1 MQTISQSRVENK
13 VTNINLA
20 KNALQATT
28 EAITAYQR
36 GEFLSQDEVE
46 ALKEQSMQDIY
57 DSAYDMEPLDE
68 KQVESAQRLVKLNH
82 PLNKV
87 EIWKALPFLAKM
99 VKWLPSSSSENDDN
113 FQSVALD
120 EPITNSQVRNNEE
133 NDDQFGV
140 QANNE
145 ESKATT
151 PVTFAMKDTNADGS

>member
-1 MQTISQSRVENK
+1 
-13 VTNINLA
+13 
-20 KNALQATT
+20 
-28 EAITAYQR
+28 
-36 GEFLSQDEVE
+36 
-46 ALKEQSMQDIY
+46 MQDIY

-99 VKWLPSSSSENDDN
+99 VKWLPSSGSEKDDN
-113 FQSVALD
+113 FQSVASD

-151 PVTFAMKDTNADGS
+151 SVTLAMKDANADGS